1 MKPINVARWRKYGH
15 DRAYATGA
23 LGEKLGWID
32 LTTGVITITSDD
44 VQSETEASL
53 RDFAARLSEP
63 RVTDESASNVPA
75 SPVDGGANIQVPA
88 PASEPDPALESP
100 IAASEPCNQ
109 TWTDLAENRPGE
121 GVQAEADAAWEASKQ
136 GSKFFSFTNRYI
148 FDVKTDERA
157 WRVGA
162 EGERAIGERLNKLRD
177 QGWRVLH
184 SIPVGSRGS
193 DIDHVV
199 VGPGGVFTIN
209 SKNHPGGKIWV
220 AKYQMRV
227 NGHVVPYL
235 RNASHEATRAS
246 KLLSEVLGFEVP
258 VRSCVVVLTGTIVP
272 EVKIKEMPDDVM
284 VLDRMDVP
292 RWFKKRKPVLT
303 AEQVEKI
310 YDVARRSNTWV

>member
-1 MKPINVARWRKYGH
+1 MTEIILTRGKVYGH
-15 DRAYATGA
+15 EMAYAADAAGTRLGRMNLGTGKVTVEAGSDRDEVDAA
-23 LGEKLGWID
+23 LRGFARTL
-32 LTTGVITITSDD
+32 DD
-44 VQSETEASL
+44 PGP
-53 RDFAARLSEP
+53 FA
-63 RVTDESASNVPA
+63 V
-75 SPVDGGANIQVPA
+75 
-88 PASEPDPALESP
+88 ASEPL
-100 IAASEPCNQ
+100 AAPDAPVMPTPEPTP
-109 TWTDLAENRPGE
+109 TWTDLAANRPGE
-121 GVQAEADAAWEASKQ
+121 GVQAEADAAWETSRQ

-148 FDVKTDERA
+148 FDIKTDERA

-235 RNASHEATRAS
+235 RNARHEATRAS
-246 KLLSEVLGFEVP
+246 KLLSALLGYEVP

-272 EVKIKEMPDDVM
+272 EVNIKEMPDDVM

-303 AEQVEKI
+303 AEQVENI
-310 YDVARRSNTWV
+310 YDVARRSTTWKPVS